1 MEMDCARCASAA
13 GSKREAGPG
22 KQRLRVAGGAETG
35 RRLDTAK
42 NQPDEIDAQHF
53 HSGERSARV
62 HHQSP
67 TDVESQRAYVAGAG
81 LSMSDGR
88 CLTAVGSFAPLSVKD
103 LAQKANLN
111 KAQASRAA
119 QSLVEQGLVLKTASP
134 TDGRG
139 VVLTLTS
146 QGKAAWQRA
155 MDVVGQR
162 NKDIFGAL
170 SPAEQ
175 RQLSDFFDRL
185 IDDARSGGDLAEA
198 AEDQVSGE
206 TT

>member
-1 MEMDCARCASAA
+1 MIKLDRTLTY
-13 GSKREAGPG
+13 
-22 KQRLRVAGGAETG
+22 RLH
-35 RRLDTAK
+35 LLHK
-42 NQPDEIDAQHF
+42 L
-53 HSGERSARV
+53 
-62 HHQSP
+62 
-67 TDVESQRAYVAGAG
+67 TDIESQRAYVAGAG

-119 QSLVEQGLVLKTASP
+119 QSLVVQGLVLKTASP

-139 VVLTLTS
+139 VVLTLTP

-162 NKDIFGAL
+162 NKDIFGVL
-170 SPAEQ
+170 SAAEQ
-175 RQLSDFFDRL
+175 CQLSDFFDRL

-198 AEDQVSGE
+198 AEDQISGE
-206 TT
+206 TQ